1 MKAPIDWLKDYVDIN
16 VSTKELAD
24 AMTMSGSK
32 VEGIEVQGEEITKV
46 VVGKILSLEKHPDAD
61 RLQVAK
67 VDVGSEVLQIVTG
80 AQNVNVG
87 DYIPVALVGS
97 HSSRRK
103 ENIQRKTQRCGI
115 LRHDVLNRKNWALPG
130 MIVPMRRKTGFI
142 SCPKKRNWV
151 KILKKYWD

>member
-1 MKAPIDWLKDYVDIN
+1 
-16 VSTKELAD
+16 
-24 AMTMSGSK
+24 
-32 VEGIEVQGEEITKV
+32 

-97 HSSRRK
+97 
-103 ENIQRKTQRCGI
+103 T
-115 LRHDVLNRKNWALPG
+115 LPG
-130 MIVPMRRKTGFI
+130 GKKI
-142 SCPKKRNWV
+142 SKGKLRGVESYGMMCSIEELGLTRDDCPDAPEDGIY
-151 KILKKYWD
+151 ILPKEEELGKDIKEVLGLNKELLSLKLHPTDRTV

>member
-61 RLQVAK
+61 RLQVATERK
-67 VDVGSEVLQIVTG
+67 C
-80 AQNVNVG
+80 
-87 DYIPVALVGS
+87 

-103 ENIQRKTQRCGI
+103 ENKELGLTRDDCPDAPEDGI
-115 LRHDVLNRKNWALPG
+115 YILPKEEELGKDIKEVLGLNKEI
-130 MIVPMRRKTGFI
+130 IV
-142 SCPKKRNWV
+142 
-151 KILKKYWD
+151 

>member
-1 MKAPIDWLKDYVDIN
+1 

-97 HSSRRK
+97 
-103 ENIQRKTQRCGI
+103 T
-115 LRHDVLNRKNWALPG
+115 LPG
-130 MIVPMRRKTGFI
+130 GKKI
-142 SCPKKRNWV
+142 SKGKLRGVESYGMMCS
-151 KILKKYWD
+151 

>member
-80 AQNVNVG
+80 ATERKCR

-97 HSSRRK
+97 TLPGGKKISK
-103 ENIQRKTQRCGI
+103 GK
-115 LRHDVLNRKNWALPG
+115 LRGVESYGMIVLNRRIGPYQG
-130 MIVPMRRKTGFI
+130 
-142 SCPKKRNWV
+142 
-151 KILKKYWD
+151 

>member
-1 MKAPIDWLKDYVDIN
+1 
-16 VSTKELAD
+16 
-24 AMTMSGSK
+24 MTMSGSK

-87 DYIPVALVGS
+87 DYIPVALVVP
-97 HSSRRK
+97 
-103 ENIQRKTQRCGI
+103 T
-115 LRHDVLNRKNWALPG
+115 LPG
-130 MIVPMRRKTGFI
+130 GKKI
-142 SCPKKRNWV
+142 SKGKLRGVDPTA
-151 KILKKYWD
+151 